1 MSGSVEHVPGIG
13 RCTFSAVE
21 NSKES
26 GAKMYMRAD
35 VEIFLKGTV
44 GQDTDE
50 GKRRGGG
57 YGDCGG
63 GRWGRSRK
71 SLAKGA
77 TPRARFLEQ
86 KREREREIEVWLIV
100 CAVG

>member
-35 VEIFLKGTV
+35 VEIFLKGTA

-50 GKRRGGG
+50 GKRRGGR
-57 YGDCGG
+57 YGL
-63 GRWGRSRK
+63 WGWEM
-71 SLAKGA
+71 G
-77 TPRARFLEQ
+77 EIQ
-86 KREREREIEVWLIV
+86 KVLGKR
-100 CAVG
+100 CNPQSAVS